1 MATELA
7 KAYVQIIPSAQGI
20 KGAITQELGGEAEH
34 SGKLFGG
41 KLTSTIKNAIAMAG
55 IGATLGKAITE
66 GANLQQSLG
75 GIDTLF
81 KNSALTVKQ
90 YANQAYAT
98 AGISAN
104 KYMEQVT
111 SFSAQLLQ
119 SLGGDTAKSA
129 EVANMAIIDM
139 ADNSNKMGTSIEMI
153 QNAYQGFARGSYV
166 MLDNLKLG
174 YGGTRAEM
182 ERLLSDA
189 QKLTGV
195 KYDINNL
202 SDVYNAIHAIQG
214 ELGITGTTAK
224 EASTTLIGSFGAMSA
239 AFSNLLGN
247 MALGNGITAS
257 LQQVFSTFGTFFAG
271 NLLPLIGNVISSIP
285 TIILQGVPMIASAGV
300 QLFTSLANSVKTQ
313 GGQIANG
320 FLDVI
325 SNIGAMLG
333 RQAPAFISAG
343 MGLLLSLSEGFAS
356 NFPAL
361 SARVLEMIL
370 NVGQWLAQQ
379 APALIQS
386 GFEMLQNLVSG
397 FVSALP
403 TFIEQIP
410 IIVTTFA
417 NIINDNAPT
426 ILMNGVQLVWQLI
439 QGIISAI
446 PTLVANVPQII
457 QAIWATIQAVN
468 WWNLGSNIIQG
479 FSKGITGAIGWV
491 KTASKSVLDSV
502 NSFFAQ
508 LPSKLM
514 TLGQQAIQ
522 HMSQGFTS
530 MVGTIGQSAST
541 IVQTIITF
549 IQQLPGKLFELAV
562 QAGTK
567 IAEALGSKIDEIT
580 GKAGEIKDGIM
591 KKIGEIVGEVWQIGA
606 DFVHGL
612 WDGISGTAGWLWEQ
626 ISGFC
631 SDIVENVKGF
641 FHIGSP
647 SKLMRDEVGR
657 WLPEGMAVGIN
668 ANADSVDS
676 AMRSLQ
682 DEAMGVFDTS
692 SRMATQKYVFE
703 SEDTQLLSIVE
714 SIINDLRAQGYTLSR
729 LYELLAELLPN
740 FENLQL
746 VTDTGALVGELAEQM
761 DEKLGTFNR
770 RKER

>member
-1 MATELA
+1 
-7 KAYVQIIPSAQGI
+7 
-20 KGAITQELGGEAEH
+20 
-34 SGKLFGG
+34 
-41 KLTSTIKNAIAMAG
+41 
-55 IGATLGKAITE
+55 
-66 GANLQQSLG
+66 
-75 GIDTLF
+75 
-81 KNSALTVKQ
+81 
-90 YANQAYAT
+90 
-98 AGISAN
+98 
-104 KYMEQVT
+104 
-111 SFSAQLLQ
+111 
-119 SLGGDTAKSA
+119 
-129 EVANMAIIDM
+129 
-139 ADNSNKMGTSIEMI
+139 MGTSIEMI
-153 QNAYQGFARGSYV
+153 QHAYQGFARGSYV

-379 APALIQS
+379 APMLIQS

-417 NIINDNAPT
+417 NIINENAPT

-446 PTLVANVPQII
+446 PTLVANIPQII

-508 LPSKLM
+508 LPSKLL

-541 IVQTIITF
+541 IVQTIVTF

-567 IAEALGSKIDEIT
+567 IAEALGNKIDEIT
-580 GKAGEIKDGIM
+580 GKAGEIKDGIIN
-591 KKIGEIVGEVWQIGA
+591 KIGEIVGEVWQIGA

-682 DEAMGVFDTS
+682 DEAIGVFDTS

-703 SEDTQLLSIVE
+703 KEDTQLLSIVE
-714 SIINDLRAQGYTLSR
+714 SIINDLRAQGYTLNR

-761 DEKLGTFNR
+761 DEKLGAFNR